1 MEKIRQCLQNDRFAA
16 GAGIELVDVSPGCA
30 KARMTLGPQHHNG
43 LGSVQG
49 GAIFT
54 LADFAFAAAAN
65 SHGTVAV
72 AIDVYIT
79 FIKAAQAGVLLAE
92 AKEVSKGFK
101 LGTYSVE
108 VKNEQGEMI
117 ALFQGTAYRKADKL
131 PV

>member
-1 MEKIRQCLQNDRFAA
+1 VEKIIQCLRNDKFAERA
-16 GAGIELVDVSPGCA
+16 NIELVEVSPGFSRV
-30 KARMTLGPQHHNG
+30 RMTLGPQHYNG
-43 LGSVQG
+43 LGTAHG

-65 SHGTVAV
+65 SYGTVAV
-72 AIDVYIT
+72 AINVHIT
-79 FIKAAQAGVLLAE
+79 FIKSAQTGVLLAE
-92 AKEVSKGFK
+92 AKEVSKNFK